1 MKQIAKLK
9 DDARKHEQREEWIEA
24 IQAYV
29 EVLRLSETGDGDQDL
44 PLYNRV
50 GDLYVRLGRAAEAV
64 KYYEQAADK
73 YAEAGLHNNAIA
85 LCNKALRYDAG
96 RVELLKKLG
105 QFSASQGFFTDARR
119 WYLEYC
125 ERMSKR
131 GAMDQAFEALSE
143 LANVHDDPEI
153 RELLARQL
161 KDHGRAEQAIR
172 EYQRAY
178 GLRKAHGQNA
188 EAEAIRAEIHTIDPH
203 FDLATASMPTVHE
216 QHPTTREEL
225 PGFLD
230 EPSART
236 HEAPPPPAAP
246 PAAPPVVEVPTVV
259 AFDGPVEETT
269 LDLGTMQ
276 IEPGPIEVEAETTD
290 FGMIDLEAATVGS
303 TDFDFQP
310 LDIGIEPGLEF
321 SPPEAAALDEPEVV
335 PATEPAAED
344 DALFD
349 LPTLDLDEPT
359 AEPDEE
365 PLELPS
371 FEEFQEDEPAEPLPL
386 IEENYAQQLVE
397 SEPPA
402 DDAGAP
408 LPLSFDYADEPT
420 PEEKPAFADPVDD
433 LSLDLDTMFSARP
446 LTEDFSAP
454 TFDLE
459 EPAPEP
465 EDIFAQPGPEDE
477 LFAEPGPEDELFAE
491 PAPEHEVFA
500 EPVAEVDAEP
510 AAEPVVEPSALPE
523 YEPAPPP
530 EPVFQA
536 PPAPQPVPSYQEPE
550 RMAAAAP
557 TAAPAPGRSQPEYV
571 DLAAFLLDEEAPV
584 ESTRF
589 VVAEHSPTGDE
600 ERDFAD
606 MLKQFKAKVAET
618 IPKEDAGSHYDLGL
632 AFKEMG
638 LIDEAIAEF
647 QTALRGGEEKL
658 KVYEE
663 LGNCFVQKQ
672 QYSVAVTI
680 LTRAEQMPHD
690 DESEL
695 LGVFYNLGRAHEE
708 LGQFAEAR
716 SAYER
721 IISVDIGFMDTS
733 ERLGKL

>member
-9 DDARKHEQREEWIEA
+9 DDARKHEQREEWNEA

-29 EVLRLSETGDGDQDL
+29 EVLRLGEAGDGADLDL

-161 KDHGRAEQAIR
+161 KDHGRPEQAIR

-178 GLRKAHGQNA
+178 GLRKAQGQGA
-188 EAEAIRAEIHTIDPH
+188 EAEAIRAEIHAIDPH
-203 FDLATASMPTVHE
+203 FDLATASMPAVHE
-216 QHPTTREEL
+216 QHPRAHEEL

-230 EPSART
+230 EPPART
-236 HEAPPPPAAP
+236 YEAASPAAP
-246 PAAPPVVEVPTVV
+246 PAAPPVVEAPTVV

-269 LDLGTMQ
+269 LDLETMQ
-276 IEPGPIEVEAETTD
+276 IEPGPIDVDDAGTSD
-290 FGMIDLEAATVGS
+290 FGMIDLETATVGS

-310 LDIGIEPGLEF
+310 LDIGIEPSLEF
-321 SPPEAAALDEPEVV
+321 SPPEPEALDEISG
-335 PATEPAAED
+335 EPAVEPVAED
-344 DALFD
+344 DGLFD
-349 LPTLDLDEPT
+349 LPTFDLDEPT
-359 AEPDEE
+359 VEPDEE
-365 PLELPS
+365 PPLELPT
-371 FEEFQEDEPAEPLPL
+371 FEEFQENEEAEPLPL

-408 LPLSFDYADEPT
+408 LPLSFDYADEPIT
-420 PEEKPAFADPVDD
+420 QAEPEFAEPADD
-433 LSLDLDTMFSARP
+433 FSLDLDTMFSARP
-446 LTEDFSAP
+446 LTEDFSAT
-454 TFDLE
+454 TFELE
-459 EPAPEP
+459 VPEP
-465 EDIFAQPGPEDE
+465 E
-477 LFAEPGPEDELFAE
+477 PEDELFAE
-491 PAPEHEVFA
+491 PAPEDELFAEPVPEEESFAEPVRELEAEAVA
-500 EPVAEVDAEP
+500 EPVAEP
-510 AAEPVVEPSALPE
+510 PALPE
-523 YEPAPPP
+523 YEPTPPP
-530 EPVFQA
+530 EPPVFQA
-536 PPAPQPVPSYQEPE
+536 PPAAPPAPSYPEPE
-550 RMAAAAP
+550 RMAAAPA
-557 TAAPAPGRSQPEYV
+557 AAPAAGRSQPEYV

-680 LTRAEQMPHD
+680 LTRAAQMPHE

-695 LGVFYNLGRAHEE
+695 LGVYYNLGRAHEE

>member
-9 DDARKHEQREEWIEA
+9 DEARKYEQREEWDRA
-24 IQAYV
+24 IQAYG
-29 EVLRLSETGDGDQDL
+29 EVLRLGEAGDGAELDL

-73 YAEAGLHNNAIA
+73 YAEAGLYNNAIA

-161 KDHGRAEQAIR
+161 KDHGRPEQAIR

-178 GLRKAHGQNA
+178 GLRKAHGQSA
-188 EAEAIRAEIHTIDPH
+188 EAEAIRAEIHAIDPH
-203 FDLATASMPTVHE
+203 FDLATASPPTVHE
-216 QHPTTREEL
+216 QHASAHEEL

-230 EPSART
+230 EPPART
-236 HEAPPPPAAP
+236 YEAAP
-246 PAAPPVVEVPTVV
+246 PAAPRAAPPVVEAPTVV

-269 LDLGTMQ
+269 LDLETIQ
-276 IEPGPIEVEAETTD
+276 IEPGPMDAEDAETSE
-290 FGMIDLEAATVGS
+290 FGMIDLETPTVGA

-310 LDIGIEPGLEF
+310 LDIGIEPSLEF
-321 SPPEAAALDEPEVV
+321 SPPEAEALDEIRG
-335 PATEPAAED
+335 EPAAEPVAED

-349 LPTLDLDEPT
+349 LPTFDLDEQPF
-359 AEPDEE
+359 EPDEE
-365 PLELPS
+365 PPQELPT
-371 FEEFQEDEPAEPLPL
+371 FEEFQETEEAEEAEPLPL

-402 DDAGAP
+402 DDAGTP

-420 PEEKPAFADPVDD
+420 TQAEPEFADPADD
-433 LSLDLDTMFSARP
+433 FSLDLDTMFSARP
-446 LTEDFSAP
+446 LTEDFSAT
-454 TFDLE
+454 TFELE
-459 EPAPEP
+459 EPEPEP
-465 EDIFAQPGPEDE
+465 EDEIFAAPSPADE
-477 LFAEPGPEDELFAE
+477 IFAE
-491 PAPEHEVFA
+491 PAPEDEIIAEPAPEGEIFAEPVREVEAEAAA
-500 EPVAEVDAEP
+500 EPVAEP
-510 AAEPVVEPSALPE
+510 AALPE
-523 YEPAPPP
+523 FEPTPPP
-530 EPVFQA
+530 EPPVFQA
-536 PPAPQPVPSYQEPE
+536 PPAPQPAPSYTEPE
-550 RMAAAAP
+550 RMAAAPA
-557 TAAPAPGRSQPEYV
+557 AAPAAGRSQPEYV
-571 DLAAFLLDEEAPV
+571 DLAAFLFDEEAPV

-618 IPKEDAGSHYDLGL
+618 
-632 AFKEMG
+632 
-638 LIDEAIAEF
+638 
-647 QTALRGGEEKL
+647 
-658 KVYEE
+658 
-663 LGNCFVQKQ
+663 
-672 QYSVAVTI
+672 
-680 LTRAEQMPHD
+680 
-690 DESEL
+690 
-695 LGVFYNLGRAHEE
+695 
-708 LGQFAEAR
+708 
-716 SAYER
+716 
-721 IISVDIGFMDTS
+721 
-733 ERLGKL
+733 